1 MLPDRTEILIVGA
14 GPTGL
19 ALAIALRQAGIDH
32 LLIDERP
39 RGEGTSRAAVVHA
52 HTLEALASIGVAD
65 TLLGRGISLSRFVVR
80 DRDRPLL
87 AIGFE
92 GLPSEYKSLLMV
104 PQSTTEAVFA
114 ERLAALGGR
123 IVRST
128 RALAAEPK
136 GPGARVRLQTP
147 AGESIVDARYVVGG
161 DGMHSLVRT
170 AAGIG
175 FAGEAYGQSFVL
187 ADVRMRWPL
196 GAGEVSL
203 FFSAAGLA
211 VVAPLP
217 GGSFRIV
224 ATVDEAPEAPS
235 GAFIQQLLDARGPT
249 GGRCRVDE
257 IVWSSRFR
265 VHHRLADTYRKGPF
279 LLMGDAAHVHSPA
292 GGQGMNTGI
301 VDAVLLGRA
310 LAQVVGEGGPDSIL
324 DDYAATRRPA
334 AAQVLALAG
343 RLTGMAT
350 LRSAPLR
357 LLRNLLLRIV
367 NRIPAFKSRLALDLS
382 GISRRQF
389 ATLPTDSEQS
399 MPAGEPGSSAE
410 PPLPIAA

>member
-1 MLPDRTEILIVGA
+1 MLPDRTDILIVGA

-19 ALAIALRQAGIDH
+19 ALAVALRQAGIDH
-32 LLIDERP
+32 LLVDERP
-39 RGEGTSRAAVVHA
+39 RGEGTSRAAVIHA

-65 TLLGRGISLSRFVVR
+65 CLLARGLTLSRFAVR

-87 AIGFE
+87 DIGF
-92 GLPSEYKSLLMV
+92 GDLPSEYKSLLMV
-104 PQSTTEAVFA
+104 PQSTTEAVLA

-128 RALAAEPK
+128 KALAADTD
-136 GPGARVRLQTP
+136 GLGAAVRLETP
-147 AGESIVDARYVVGG
+147 AGERIVKARYVVGG

-175 FAGEAYGQSFVL
+175 FAGGAYGESFVL

-196 GAGEVSL
+196 GASEVSL

-224 ATVDEAPEAPS
+224 ATVDEAPEAPAA
-235 GAFIQQLLDARGPT
+235 AFIQQIMDARGPA
-249 GGRCRVDE
+249 GGCLVE
-257 IVWSSRFR
+257 EVLWSSRFR
-265 VHHRLADTYRKGPF
+265 VHHRLADTYRKGPY

-301 VDAVLLGRA
+301 VDAVVLGRA
-310 LAQVVGEGGPDSIL
+310 LAQVVAHAGPDSIL
-324 DDYAATRRPA
+324 DEYAAQRRPA

-357 LLRNLLLRIV
+357 LLRNFVLRTV
-367 NRIPAFKSRLALDLS
+367 NKIPAFKSRLALDLS
-382 GISRRQF
+382 GLSRRGLSS
-389 ATLPTDSEQS
+389 LPSE
-399 MPAGEPGSSAE
+399 GEWAARDGGASAERTE
-410 PPLPIAA
+410 PPLPMAA